1 MYGGGL
7 EWKLTHLCFLLS
19 LVDET
24 VWRVHSYETL
34 PIGFHLLPFKCALL
48 VPK

>member
-19 LVDET
+19 LVDES
-24 VWRVHSYETL
+24 VWRVHSYETSSDRVSS
-34 PIGFHLLPFKCALL
+34 ITI
-48 VPK
+48 

>member
-7 EWKLTHLCFLLS
+7 EWKLTLVWFFLS

-24 VWRVHSYETL
+24 VWRGHSYETSSD
-34 PIGFHLLPFKCALL
+34 GFSS
-48 VPK
+48 VTS

>member
-24 VWRVHSYETL
+24 SSDRVSSIT
-34 PIGFHLLPFKCALL
+34 I
-48 VPK
+48 